1 MSTGVQNA
9 APKQAGQRA
18 KGRPTWWYVLRL
30 IRFRPW
36 LYLALGILETL
47 FFGVFPQLV
56 GWVIYTFFNMLA
68 GESTLGLGL
77 WSLIAL
83 LIGLALARGIAIFL
97 DVTCYANF
105 LYSVAALLRRNV
117 FEHILTRPGARA
129 VPESPGEAISRFR
142 EDVEEISG
150 FMAESII
157 LAGFGLF
164 ALVAVIVMLRID
176 ARITLFVFLP
186 LAIVAI
192 VVNLTLSR
200 IERYRQAFREATG
213 AVTDFIGEAFGA
225 VQAVQIAAAEERL
238 VGHFRRLNETRRAA
252 GLKDRLLTEVV
263 NSMFRNTANLGTG
276 GILLLAAGQMQTGA
290 FSVGDFALFVYYLGF
305 VTDFA
310 GLVGERWAWYKRAG
324 VSVGRLLA
332 LLQDAPPEKLVEP
345 HPVYLH
351 GELPAVPYRPK
362 APEHRLE
369 VLGATGLTYRYPGS
383 EHGIEQ
389 VSLRLGRGDFVVIT
403 GRIGSGK
410 TTLLRVLLG
419 LLPRDAGEICW
430 NGVPVEDP
438 AGWFVPPRSAYTP
451 QVPLLFSESLR
462 DNILMGLP
470 EGKVGLDAALR
481 AAVLEQDVAELP
493 AGLDTVLGAKG
504 VKLSGGQRQRA
515 AAARMFV
522 RGPELL
528 VFDDLSSALD
538 AETEALLWERLAE
551 RGVGDGARTCLV
563 VSHRRP
569 ALLRADQV
577 ILLKEGRV
585 EASGTLHELL
595 QTSEE
600 MRRLWQGADEAGQRI
615 QEPSAQTEST
625 HHDSDTAVQ

>member
-1 MSTGVQNA
+1 MSTGVQKA
-9 APKQAGQRA
+9 VPEGAGAGA
-18 KGRPTWWYVLRL
+18 KPRPTWWYVLRL

-68 GESTLGLGL
+68 GESTAGLGL

-83 LIGLALARGIAIFL
+83 LIGLACARGIAIFL

-105 LYSVAALLRRNV
+105 LYSVAALLRRNL

-142 EDVEEISG
+142 EDVDEISG

-176 ARITLFVFLP
+176 VRITLLVFLP

-200 IERYRQAFREATG
+200 IERYRQAFRKATG
-213 AVTDFIGEAFGA
+213 AVTDFIGEVFGS
-225 VQAVQIAAAEERL
+225 VQAVQVAAAEERL

-252 GLKDRLLTEVV
+252 GLRDRLLTEVV

-276 GILLLAAGQMQTGA
+276 GVLLLAAGRMQAGTFG
-290 FSVGDFALFVYYLGF
+290 VGDFALFVYYLGF

-324 VSVGRLLA
+324 VSVARLLA
-332 LLQDAPPEKLVEP
+332 LLQDASPEKLVEP

-351 GELPAVPYRPK
+351 GDLPEVPHRPK
-362 APEHRLE
+362 TIEHRLE
-369 VLGATGLTYRYPGS
+369 VLEAAGLTYRYPGS

-389 VSLRLGRGDFVVIT
+389 VSLRLEHGDFVVIT

-419 LLPRDAGEICW
+419 LLPRDAGEILW
-430 NGVPVEDP
+430 NGARVED
-438 AGWFVPPRSAYTP
+438 AATFFVPPRSAYTP

-470 EGKVGLDAALR
+470 EDKVGLDAALR
-481 AAVLEQDVAELP
+481 AAVLEQDLEALP

-504 VKLSGGQRQRA
+504 VKLSGGQRQKA

-522 RGPELL
+522 REPELL

-538 AETEALLWERLAE
+538 TETEALLWERLGK
-551 RGVGDGARTCLV
+551 RGAGDGARTCLV

-595 QTSEE
+595 HTSEE
-600 MRRLWQGADEAGQRI
+600 MRRLWQGE
-615 QEPSAQTEST
+615 E
-625 HHDSDTAVQ
+625 AVQG